1 MAESAPAPDDMRHG
15 FEHGAP
21 TPPPAPPT
29 LEAQNISHTFERD
42 TANEVHALIDVSLTL
57 AAGDFV
63 TVVGMNG
70 SGKSTLLNLVAGA
83 FPPDSGT
90 IKLDGVD
97 VTKQDE
103 HRRARHV
110 GRVFQDPLKGTAPNL
125 TVAENLSL
133 ALDRERS
140 PFTLHW
146 ALTSAR
152 RDELRERVRSL
163 HLGMEDRLDAKMGT
177 LSGGERQALTLLM
190 ATLVKPSLLLL
201 DEHTAALDP
210 RSVEQVVKLTEQ
222 VVSSQRL
229 TTLMV
234 THSMHQ
240 AVRLGDRVLMMH
252 RGRVVREIRGREK
265 QQLKVE
271 NLLATFD
278 QLRSMELLDESA
290 ADMLRRL
297 YV

>member
-1 MAESAPAPDDMRHG
+1 MAESAPERRDMSRDFQHG
-15 FEHGAP
+15 VAAEASS
-21 TPPPAPPT
+21 PT
-29 LEAQNISHTFERD
+29 LEVRHLSQTFERGS
-42 TANEVHALIDVSLTL
+42 ANEVHALTDVSLTL

-83 FPPDSGT
+83 FPPDSGS
-90 IKLDGVD
+90 IYLDGDD
-97 VTKQDE
+97 VTRQGE

-110 GRVFQDPLKGTAPNL
+110 GRVFQDPLSGTAPNL
-125 TVAENLSL
+125 TIAENLSL
-133 ALDRERS
+133 ALDRGRS
-140 PFTLHW
+140 PFAMRW
-146 ALTSAR
+146 ALRSAR
-152 RDELRERVRSL
+152 RELLRERVSAL
-163 HLGMEDRLDAKMGT
+163 HLGLEDRLDARIGT

-190 ATLVKPSLLLL
+190 ATLVKPKLLLL

-210 RSVEQVVKLTEQ
+210 RSVEQVLKLTEQ
-222 VVSSQRL
+222 VVSSQQL

-252 RGRVVREIRGREK
+252 RGRIIREIRGREK
-265 QQLKVE
+265 QQLRVE
-271 NLLATFD
+271 NLLAILD

>member
-1 MAESAPAPDDMRHG
+1 MADATPLRDASHA
-15 FEHGAP
+15 FQYGAP
-21 TPPPAPPT
+21 PPPPAPPT
-29 LEAQNISHTFERD
+29 LEVAHLNQAFERG
-42 TANEVHALIDVSLTL
+42 TANEVRALVDVSFTL
-57 AAGDFV
+57 QPGDFV

-70 SGKSTLLNLVAGA
+70 SGKSTLLNVVAGA
-83 FPPDSGT
+83 FPPDSGS
-90 IKLDGVD
+90 IRLDGVD
-97 VTKQDE
+97 VTRQAE
-103 HRRARHV
+103 FRRAQHV
-110 GRVFQDPLKGTAPNL
+110 GRVFQDPLRGTAPNL
-125 TVAENLSL
+125 TIAENLSL

-140 PFTLHW
+140 PFALSW

-152 RDELRERVRSL
+152 REELRERVRSL
-163 HLGMEDRLDAKMGT
+163 HLGLEDRLDAKMGT

-210 RSVEQVVKLTEQ
+210 RSVEQVVKLTER

-252 RGRVVREIRGREK
+252 RGRIVREIRGREK
-265 QQLKVE
+265 QQLRVE

-278 QLRSMELLDESA
+278 QLRSMEMLDESA

>member
-1 MAESAPAPDDMRHG
+1 
-15 FEHGAP
+15 
-21 TPPPAPPT
+21 
-29 LEAQNISHTFERD
+29 
-42 TANEVHALIDVSLTL
+42 
-57 AAGDFV
+57 V

-70 SGKSTLLNLVAGA
+70 SGKSTLLNVVAGA
-83 FPPDSGT
+83 FPPDAGS

-125 TVAENLSL
+125 TIAENLSL

-140 PFTLHW
+140 PFAFRW

-152 RDELRERVRSL
+152 REELRERVRSL
-163 HLGMEDRLDAKMGT
+163 HLGLEDRLDAKMGT
-177 LSGGERQALTLLM
+177 LSGGERQALTLVM

-210 RSVEQVVKLTEQ
+210 RSVEQVVKLTER

-265 QQLKVE
+265 QQLRVE

>member
-1 MAESAPAPDDMRHG
+1 MAEPAPRVRDMSRDFQHG
-15 FEHGAP
+15 VEKA
-21 TPPPAPPT
+21 TPVST
-29 LEAQNISHTFERD
+29 LEVRDLSHTFERD
-42 TANEVHALIDVSLTL
+42 TANEIQALADVNLTL
-57 AAGDFV
+57 ASGDFV

-70 SGKSTLLNLVAGA
+70 SGKSTLLNAVAGA
-83 FPPDSGT
+83 FLPDSGR
-90 IKLDGVD
+90 IYLDSD
-97 VTKQDE
+97 EVTRQSE
-103 HRRARHV
+103 HRRAHHI

-133 ALDRERS
+133 ALDRGHS
-140 PFTLHW
+140 PFAFRW
-146 ALTSAR
+146 ALTGAR
-152 RDELRERVRSL
+152 RTELKERVRAL
-163 HLGMEDRLDAKMGT
+163 HLGLEDRLDAKIGT

-190 ATLVKPSLLLL
+190 ATLVKPKLLLL

-210 RSVEQVVKLTEQ
+210 RSVEQVVKLTER
-222 VVSSQRL
+222 VVSSQQL

-252 RGRVVREIRGREK
+252 RGRIVREIRGREK
-265 QQLKVE
+265 QQLRVE
-271 NLLATFD
+271 NLLAIFD
-278 QLRSMELLDESA
+278 QLRSMEMLDESA

>member
-1 MAESAPAPDDMRHG
+1 MSDSTPVVDMSEA
-15 FEHGAP
+15 FVHGAP
-21 TPPPAPPT
+21 KKEPAHPT
-29 LEAQNISHTFERD
+29 LEVRHVDHTFERD
-42 TANEVHALIDVSLTL
+42 TANEIHALNDVNLTL
-57 AAGDFV
+57 APGDFV

-70 SGKSTLLNLVAGA
+70 SGKSTLLNAVAGA
-83 FPPDSGT
+83 FFPESGS
-90 IKLDGVD
+90 IRVDGED
-97 VTKQDE
+97 VTRQSE
-103 HRRARHV
+103 HRRASHI

-133 ALDRERS
+133 ALDRTRS
-140 PFTLHW
+140 PFALRW
-146 ALTSAR
+146 ALTGSR
-152 RDELRERVRSL
+152 REELRERVRSL
-163 HLGMEDRLDAKMGT
+163 HLGLEDRLDARIGT

-190 ATLVKPSLLLL
+190 ATLVKPRLLLL

-210 RSVEQVVKLTEQ
+210 RSVEQVVKLTER

-252 RGRVVREIRGREK
+252 RGRIVREIRGREK
-265 QQLKVE
+265 AQLRVE
-271 NLLATFD
+271 NLLAIFD

>member
-1 MAESAPAPDDMRHG
+1 MSSVPTPRDMSEAFRHG
-15 FEHGAP
+15 ARK
-21 TPPPAPPT
+21 PPAVAA
-29 LEAQNISHTFERD
+29 LEMR
-42 TANEVHALIDVSLTL
+42 DVSQTFQRGTVNEIRALKDVNLTL
-57 AAGDFV
+57 APGDFV

-70 SGKSTLLNLVAGA
+70 SGKSTLLNAVAGT
-83 FPPDSGT
+83 FEPDVGR
-90 IKLDGVD
+90 IYLAGED
-97 VTKQDE
+97 VTRQGED
-103 HRRARHV
+103 RRARHV

-133 ALDRERS
+133 ALDRQRS
-140 PFTLHW
+140 PFALRW

-152 RDELRERVRSL
+152 RAELREKVSAL
-163 HLGMEDRLDAKMGT
+163 HLGLEDRLDSKIGT
-177 LSGGERQALTLLM
+177 LSGGQRQALTLLM

-210 RSVEQVVKLTEQ
+210 RSVEQVVKLTEGI
-222 VVSSQRL
+222 VSSQRL

-252 RGRVVREIRGREK
+252 RGRIVREFKGREK
-265 QQLKVE
+265 AQLRVE
-271 NLLATFD
+271 NLLAVFD

-290 ADMLRRL
+290 AEMLRRL

>member
-1 MAESAPAPDDMRHG
+1 MTTHPAPEAVDMSEA
-15 FEHGAP
+15 FVHGAAKVVP
-21 TPPPAPPT
+21 PPT
-29 LEAQNISHTFERD
+29 LEVRDLSHTFERG
-42 TANEVHALIDVSLTL
+42 TANEVRALSDVNLTL
-57 AAGDFV
+57 APGDFV

-70 SGKSTLLNLVAGA
+70 SGKSTLLNAVAGA
-83 FPPDSGT
+83 FLPDSGQ
-90 IKLDGVD
+90 ILLDGED
-97 VTKQDE
+97 VTRQGE
-103 HRRARHV
+103 FRRACHV

-133 ALDRERS
+133 ALDRTRN
-140 PFTLHW
+140 PFVLRW
-146 ALTSAR
+146 ALTGSR
-152 RDELRERVRSL
+152 RAELRERVRTL
-163 HLGMEDRLDAKMGT
+163 QLGLEDRLDTRIGM

-210 RSVEQVVKLTEQ
+210 RSVEQVVKLTER

-240 AVRLGDRVLMMH
+240 AVQLGDRVLMMH

-265 QQLKVE
+265 QQLRVE

>member
-1 MAESAPAPDDMRHG
+1 MADAPPAARDAGYD
-15 FEHGAP
+15 FQHGAP
-21 TPPPAPPT
+21 VPPPPPPT
-29 LEAQNISHTFERD
+29 LEVRDLNQTFERD
-42 TANEVHALIDVSLTL
+42 TANEVRALIDVSLTL
-57 AAGDFV
+57 QPGDFV

-70 SGKSTLLNLVAGA
+70 SGKSTLLNIVAGA
-83 FPPDSGT
+83 LSPDSGT
-90 IKLDGVD
+90 IRLDGVD

-110 GRVFQDPLKGTAPNL
+110 GRVFQDPLRGTAPNL
-125 TVAENLSL
+125 TIAENLSL

-140 PFTLHW
+140 PFSLRW
-146 ALTSAR
+146 ALTAAR
-152 RDELRERVRSL
+152 REQLRERVRSL
-163 HLGMEDRLDAKMGT
+163 HLGLEDRLDAKMGT

-210 RSVEQVVKLTEQ
+210 RSVEQVVKLTER

-252 RGRVVREIRGREK
+252 RGRIVREIRGREK
-265 QQLKVE
+265 QQLRVE
-271 NLLATFD
+271 SLLATFD